1 MKLLCTISD
10 EEFHKIETHIQCREW
25 HNPMAD
31 EYIFY
36 DATDEFQIIL
46 ALFSITTYTHGE

>member
-1 MKLLCTISD
+1 MSD
-10 EEFHKIETHIQCREW
+10 DEFDKIKTHIQCREW
-25 HNPMAD
+25 SNPMAD